1 MLPFYL
7 GSLVLGGVLIL
18 ASIVLGGGDDD
29 FDKDL
34 GIDKDFDL
42 NIDGAGEINAD
53 IDVGGGMDA
62 DMDAATGEL
71 DGENWLPFLSM
82 RFWTFALACFGMSGT
97 IMDIL
102 GTSPVVSAPIAA
114 ITGIALGWGVAYVF
128 HRLKRDSVSSNTSST
143 SLLNQEGFA
152 ILPVS
157 KELKGKIRLSLGTE
171 VMDLVATTN
180 DPMPIERGE
189 KIMVVSVENG
199 TAVISSLIPPSQKK
213 IQTQSNTLHPPK
225 KELE

>member
-7 GSLVLGGVLIL
+7 GSLILGGVLIL

-34 GIDKDFDL
+34 GLDKDFDL
-42 NIDGAGEINAD
+42 NVDGAGD
-53 IDVGGGMDA
+53 IDANA

-71 DGENWLPFLSM
+71 DGEVWLLFLSM

-97 IMDIL
+97 IMDFL
-102 GTSPVVSAPIAA
+102 GTSPIVSAPISA
-114 ITGIALGWGVAYVF
+114 IAGIVLGWGIAYVF
-128 HRLKRDSVSSNTSST
+128 HRLKKDTVSSNTSSK
-143 SLLNQEGFA
+143 SLLNQEGIA
-152 ILPVS
+152 TLPIS
-157 KELKGKIRLSLGTE
+157 KETKGKIRLSLGTE
-171 VMDLVATTN
+171 VMDLVAITN

-199 TAVISSLIPPSQKK
+199 IAVISSLIPPSQKK
-213 IQTQSNTLHPPK
+213 LQIQSNTQHSSK